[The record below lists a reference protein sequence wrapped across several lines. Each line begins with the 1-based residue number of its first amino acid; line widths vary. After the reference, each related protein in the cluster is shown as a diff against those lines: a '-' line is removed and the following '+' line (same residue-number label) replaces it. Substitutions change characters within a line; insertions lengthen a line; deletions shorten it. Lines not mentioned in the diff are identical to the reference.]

1 MDTDKMKLAIMK
13 FINKYKYAILIFVLG
28 IVLMMI
34 PFGDQPES
42 TEEIYI
48 NESSVSVE
56 ERLKTVLSQIYG
68 VGAVDVMLKELTGEE
83 YIYQTDE
90 DRVLSGDSTSVR
102 GKTITVTDGQRNDVG
117 LIRQI
122 KPPTYQGVIV
132 ICQGG
137 DDPKVRLAVAEAV
150 SKITGLGTDRIAVLK
165 MK

>member
-1 MDTDKMKLAIMK
+1 MDTDKIKLAIMK
-13 FINKYKYAILIFVLG
+13 FIQKYKYAVLIFVLG

-34 PFGDQPES
+34 PFGEQTES
-42 TEEIYI
+42 TEEIHI
-48 NESSVSVE
+48 NESSASVE
-56 ERLKTVLSQIYG
+56 ERLKMVLSQIYG

-90 DRVLSGDSTSVR
+90 DRVLSGDSSSVR

-122 KPPTYQGVIV
+122 KPPTYQGAIV

-150 SKITGLGTDRIAVLK
+150 SKITGLGTDQIAVLK